1 MQATVLRH
9 LSCYD
14 GNNECELA
22 WRIPS
27 RVSLLSIVLSVWGSF
42 TLNNGR
48 STLFGAISR
57 QSGRAGYAD
66 ASSSQDDDNILAE
79 VVATYS
85 LGNTNDARI
94 NPRSQQKFDFFDYVL
109 ETQGTLY
116 LNAYCGDADC
126 IVRAEAFVLYRPL

>member
-14 GNNECELA
+14 GNNEAELA

-27 RVSLLSIVLSVWGSF
+27 RVTLLSIVLSAWASF
-42 TLNNGR
+42 TVNNGR
-48 STLFGAISR
+48 STLFACIAK
-57 QSGRAGYAD
+57 QSARAGFAD
-66 ASSSQDDDNILAE
+66 ATASQDDDNILAE

-94 NPRSQQKFDFFDYVL
+94 NPRTQQKFDFFDYVL

-116 LNAYCGDADC
+116 LNAYCGDADA